1 MMSKMRVLLL
11 GNGVNR
17 LSNDYSWE
25 KLLEDLIKKVEKID
39 AIKFTKEKPF
49 TLLYEEIA
57 LRTMR
62 FQNRKEID
70 LKRIISELMEKLK
83 PNEFHKKFLDI
94 EVEHILTTNYDYN
107 FERVYKNTNGEK
119 KNLLT
124 EKKYNMFR
132 RRKCGNK
139 YIWHIHGEV
148 EVSNSL
154 TLGHE
159 HYVGYIQ
166 KMRNYLTSGIP
177 TSRISSPFFSSNSQ
191 SSINALE
198 EHDIYSWADLFLGC
212 DVHIIGFSFDYTEID
227 LWWLTIYKERLRLKD
242 EDHDIGKTVL
252 HYFRNPEKKKDPIEE
267 AKLSLL
273 KSYGV
278 KIEKYDLEGS
288 GYNEAYDEVIN
299 YFQNF
304 R

>member
-1 MMSKMRVLLL
+1 MRKMRVLLL

-25 KLLEDLIKKVEKID
+25 KLLEDLIKEVGKRD
-39 AIKFTKEKPF
+39 AIKFIKEKPF

-62 FQNRKEID
+62 FQNRKEIE

-83 PNEFHKKFLDI
+83 HNKFHKKFLDI
-94 EVEHILTTNYDYN
+94 GVKHILTTNYDYN

-124 EKKYNMFR
+124 ETKYNMFR

-177 TSRISSPFFSSNSQ
+177 KIKISSPIFSSKSK
-191 SSINALE
+191 SSINTLE
-198 EHDIYSWADLFLGC
+198 EHDIYSWVDLFLGC
-212 DVHIIGFSFDYTEID
+212 NVHIIGFSFDYTEID
-227 LWWLTIYKERLRLKD
+227 LWWLTIYKERLRFKD
-242 EDHDIGKTVL
+242 KDHGIGKTVL
-252 HYFRNPEKKKDPIEE
+252 HYFRNPEKKGDPIEE

-273 KSYGV
+273 ESYGV
-278 KIEKYDLEGS
+278 EIKKYVLKES
-288 GYNEAYDEVIN
+288 NYNEAYDEVIN